1 MTVSRNTDAD
11 LPSPLVGEG
20 GAERSSATGEGF
32 APHTPN
38 HRPVAK
44 RIRGFAKKMRHEP
57 TDAELAIWRL
67 LRDRRLARFK
77 FRRQVP
83 FRNFILDFVC
93 FEKRLIIEIDGSQH
107 ASSTRDE
114 AREAVLIAEG
124 FRIARYWNNDVL
136 QQPSAVLEDIFMK
149 LAER

>member
-1 MTVSRNTDAD
+1 
-11 LPSPLVGEG
+11 
-20 GAERSSATGEGF
+20 
-32 APHTPN
+32 
-38 HRPVAK
+38 
-44 RIRGFAKKMRHEP
+44 MRHEP
-57 TDAELAIWRL
+57 TDAELAMWRL

-124 FRIARYWNNDVL
+124 FRMARYWNNDVL
-136 QQPSAVLEDIFMK
+136 QRRSAILEDIFVK

>member
-1 MTVSRNTDAD
+1 VSTSSDTDAD

-20 GAERSSATGEGF
+20 GASRSEATGEGF
-32 APHTPN
+32 APQAPSY
-38 HRPVAK
+38 RPVAK

-57 TDAELAIWRL
+57 TDAELAMWRL

-107 ASSTRDE
+107 ASSKRDE

-136 QQPSAVLEDIFMK
+136 RQPSAVLEDIFVK
-149 LAER
+149 LAEL